1 MKYTPAWCES
11 CGIGISHAV
20 VHHAYESPP
29 TVHSLLLQYIANE
42 LEEIL
47 CVPGEVVTRP
57 VG

>member
-11 CGIGISHAV
+11 RDIGFSHAV

-47 CVPGEVVTRP
+47 SVPGEAVTRP
-57 VG
+57 FG